1 MKITKSQLKQII
13 KEELETV
20 LNEETPRQ
28 RLARQARGAENEM
41 EDEFGD
47 WDEPAPRAKMPQ
59 MPKDEPAPRAK
70 MPGQKPRRGTTK
82 TTVVKGTLPPGVT
95 TKIRREESGGRMWI
109 IATATTK
116 DGVSAEGKAKFRGN
130 VGLSKSSA
138 EGRARVALLRKL
150 QAKTP

>member
-1 MKITKSQLKQII
+1 
-13 KEELETV
+13 
-20 LNEETPRQ
+20 
-28 RLARQARGAENEM
+28 
-41 EDEFGD
+41 
-47 WDEPAPRAKMPQ
+47 
-59 MPKDEPAPRAK
+59 